1 MVTGL
6 SARQVTP
13 HAGEHGEYFTE
24 DCRFP
29 PSVARERPVQLIVFF
44 CGKRYKFESDSFR
57 DQRRLT
63 RKMVSSS
70 PQRLASLPSAIRHGN
85 KAGIARDFD

>member
-1 MVTGL
+1 MVSGF
-6 SARQVTP
+6 SGRQVTP

-24 DCRFP
+24 DCRSP
-29 PSVARERPVQLIVFF
+29 PSATRERPVRLIVFF

-57 DQRRLT
+57 DQRRRT

-70 PQRLASLPSAIRHGN
+70 PQRLASLPSAIGDGN
-85 KAGIARDFD
+85 DAGIAWDFV